1 MLFMRVASL
10 LIFAA
15 GWADAVSI
23 SSQANPVALAKALFG
38 PGITV
43 QSAVYKGNSLA
54 AGTFTNGPSP
64 DLSTGII
71 LSSGDARS
79 PQTLIAKGNT
89 RFGLSGNERCT
100 SLAGTTARDPAVLS
114 AVVKLDAG
122 LTGFS
127 AYYQFATQEYPEYVG
142 SSFNDVMYILVDGE
156 QIAEDATGDPITL
169 NGPFF
174 RGSNV
179 LLPAVSGNALK
190 GSTPVL
196 KSNQKADPAGTH
208 TIEIGVCDAGDD
220 ALDSAAFVRIIACT
234 QACAS
239 GTVNL
244 GCESRGGDT
253 DGDGICD
260 DVDNCPFVSNPGQE
274 NSVGN
279 GVGDACRSQPEPEPK
294 EQVGP
299 ENGVTLQDGTGIAEV
314 IPVPELEEEVK
325 PENGV
330 TLGPETGITEV
341 DPLVELEGVKPE
353 NGATLGE
360 ETGIAEV
367 DSLAELAEVKPE
379 NGTTFKDQTGIA
391 EVIPVP
397 ELEEEVKPENGVTL
411 GPETGITEVDPL
423 VELEGVKPENGA
435 TLGEETG
442 IAEVDSL
449 AELAEVKPENGI
461 TFKDQTGIAEVIP
474 MPELEEESKPE
485 NGVTLG
491 KGTGITEV
499 DSLAELEEVGPENG
513 TTLEGGTGIA
523 QVNPVAELEKKI
535 GLENGGTLEKIDPKK
550 QGDFK
555 VDPGKINPKPEF
567 GPDVPPEATPPPRPP
582 KLDSN
587 DSPGD
592 FIITSGVNTNLV
604 LPPSQTLEALFST
617 SGPNHNLVA
626 PPSVSS
632 PTPKALLDNVE
643 SEADIAQGL
652 MLDGSVV
659 QSSGLAAFPGVDSA
673 GRVEDAG
680 ITGSGGGAKLL
691 APGADVAPIAGTAK
705 YDRLTTDGALYA
717 IDCHS
722 CERHLSSFTSAPAAQ
737 SQTCLQESKS
747 FTTLTPGNKVIVL
760 EPSPV
765 NHYTSTANDQTTYP
779 AVTTRED
786 MGQGTRTAA
795 YETNMPNPTGDTEVP
810 PHSPAPVMTKI
821 PIEIP
826 SEIPMRTKNRKVH
839 IL

>member
-10 LIFAA
+10 LILAA

-43 QSAVYKGNSLA
+43 QSAVYKGNSLG
-54 AGTFTNGPSP
+54 AGTFINGPSP

-89 RFGLSGNERCT
+89 RF
-100 SLAGTTARDPAVLS
+100 GTTARDPAVLS

-142 SSFNDVMYILVDGE
+142 SSYNDVMYILVDGE

-196 KSNQKADPAGTH
+196 KSNQKADPADTH

-220 ALDSAAFVRIIACT
+220 ALDSAAFARITACT

-239 GTVNL
+239 GTANL

-279 GVGDACRSQPEPEPK
+279 GFGDACRSQPEPEPK

-299 ENGVTLQDGTGIAEV
+299 ENGATLKDGTGIAEV
-314 IPVPELEEEVK
+314 IPVAELEEEVR
-325 PENGV
+325 PGNGV
-330 TLGPETGITEV
+330 
-341 DPLVELEGVKPE
+341 
-353 NGATLGE
+353 TLGE
-360 ETGIAEV
+360 ETGVTEV
-367 DSLAELAEVKPE
+367 DSLVQL
-379 NGTTFKDQTGIA
+379 D
-391 EVIPVP
+391 
-397 ELEEEVKPENGVTL
+397 
-411 GPETGITEVDPL
+411 
-423 VELEGVKPENGA
+423 GA
-435 TLGEETG
+435 
-442 IAEVDSL
+442 
-449 AELAEVKPENGI
+449 KPENGI
-461 TFKDQTGIAEVIP
+461 T
-474 MPELEEESKPE
+474 LE
-485 NGVTLG
+485 
-491 KGTGITEV
+491 
-499 DSLAELEEVGPENG
+499 D
-513 TTLEGGTGIA
+513 GTGIA
-523 QVNPVAELEKKI
+523 QVNPVAELEKEV
-535 GLENGGTLEKIDPKK
+535 GPENGVTLEKIDPKK
-550 QGDFK
+550 EGDFK
-555 VDPGKINPKPEF
+555 VDPGEKINPKPEF

-604 LPPSQTLEALFST
+604 LPPSQTLEPLFST
-617 SGPNHNLVA
+617 SGPNPKLVT
-626 PPSVSS
+626 PPSVPS
-632 PTPKALLDNVE
+632 PTPEALLDTVV
-643 SEADIAQGL
+643 SEAHIAQGL
-652 MLDGSVV
+652 MLDDAVV
-659 QSSGLAAFPGVDSA
+659 HSSGLAAIHGADSE
-673 GRVEDAG
+673 GRVKDAG
-680 ITGSGGGAKLL
+680 ITGSGGEVKLL
-691 APGADVAPIAGTAK
+691 APGVDAAPIAGTAK
-705 YDRLTTDGALYA
+705 YDGLTTDGALYE

-722 CERHLSSFTSAPAAQ
+722 CERHLSSFTSAPAV
-737 SQTCLQESKS
+737 SQTCLQESKR
-747 FTTLTPGNKVIVL
+747 FTTLNAGNKLIVL

-765 NHYTSTANDQTTYP
+765 YHYTSTANDQTTYP
-779 AVTTRED
+779 AVTTREG
-786 MGQGTRTAA
+786 MAQETKAA
-795 YETNMPNPTGDTEVP
+795 VDEINMPNPTGYAEVS
-810 PHSPAPVMTKI
+810 PHGPSPIMTKQQ
-821 PIEIP
+821 
-826 SEIPMRTKNRKVH
+826 KA
-839 IL
+839 

>member
-1 MLFMRVASL
+1 MLFMRVGSL
-10 LIFAA
+10 LILAA

-54 AGTFTNGPSP
+54 AGTFTNGPSS
-64 DLSTGII
+64 DLSSGII

-179 LLPAVSGNALK
+179 LLPAASGNALK

-274 NSVGN
+274 NSIGN
-279 GVGDACRSQPEPEPK
+279 GVGDACRPQPEPEPK

-299 ENGVTLQDGTGIAEV
+299 ENGATVTDGTGIAEV
-314 IPVPELEEEVK
+314 IPEAELEEGVK
-325 PENGV
+325 PENGM
-330 TLGPETGITEV
+330 TLGEQTGVTEV
-341 DPLVELEGVKPE
+341 DSLVELEGVKPE

-367 DSLAELAEVKPE
+367 DSLAESVEVKPE
-379 NGTTFKDQTGIA
+379 NGTTLKDQTGIA
-391 EVIPVP
+391 QAIPVA
-397 ELEEEVKPENGVTL
+397 ELEEEFKPENEATL
-411 GPETGITEVDPL
+411 GEGTGVTEVDSL
-423 VELEGVKPENGA
+423 VELEGVKPENEA
-435 TLGEETG
+435 TLGEGTG

-449 AELAEVKPENGI
+449 AESVEVKPENG
-461 TFKDQTGIAEVIP
+461 TTLKDQ
-474 MPELEEESKPE
+474 
-485 NGVTLG
+485 
-491 KGTGITEV
+491 
-499 DSLAELEEVGPENG
+499 
-513 TTLEGGTGIA
+513 TGIA
-523 QVNPVAELEKKI
+523 QVNPVAELEKEV
-535 GLENGGTLEKIDPKK
+535 GSENGVSLEKIDPKK
-550 QGDFK
+550 EGDFK
-555 VDPGKINPKPEF
+555 VDPGEKINPKPEF
-567 GPDVPPEATPPPRPP
+567 GPDVPPEATPPPRPS

-592 FIITSGVNTNLV
+592 FIITSGVNSNLV
-604 LPPSQTLEALFST
+604 LPPSQTLEASFSR
-617 SGPNHNLVA
+617 SGPNPNLVTPPSA
-626 PPSVSS
+626 PP
-632 PTPKALLDNVE
+632 PTPEALLDTVK
-643 SEADIAQGL
+643 SEAHIAQGL
-652 MLDGSVV
+652 MLGDSVV
-659 QSSGLAAFPGVDSA
+659 HSSGLGAFTGVDSA
-673 GRVEDAG
+673 GRVKDAG
-680 ITGSGGGAKLL
+680 ITGSGSEAKLL
-691 APGADVAPIAGTAK
+691 ATGVDVAPIACTAK
-705 YDRLTTDGALYA
+705 YGGLTTDGALYA

-722 CERHLSSFTSAPAAQ
+722 CERHLSYSTSAPAAQ

-747 FTTLTPGNKVIVL
+747 FTTLTTGNKLIVL

-765 NHYTSTANDQTTYP
+765 YYYTLTTNDQTTYP
-779 AVTTRED
+779 AVTTREG
-786 MGQGTRTAA
+786 MAQ
-795 YETNMPNPTGDTEVP
+795 ETKGAVGEINMPNPTGYAEVL
-810 PHSPAPVMTKI
+810 PHGPAPVITKV
-821 PIEIP
+821 P
-826 SEIPMRTKNRKVH
+826 SELTSELPRISSFKLTPLLGVHPRNVAALPALPREFMPQLAASNPAGDWTASSVDHPRTIIPVF
-839 IL
+839 